1 MAPEREAREGSGAQ
15 ACIRLERM
23 RAALDKFLTLV
34 DEKASARSFA
44 VALPG
49 VSEIDLE
56 KTRLQFAQDLKTAIR
71 DDFEDLV
78 VKYNLQAR
86 LSELQELVD
95 EADER
100 QKHDYAPHSAELKDV
115 WRPDLNISAAIC
127 ARVKADQ
134 SNLIPSL
141 EQELAEVSAN
151 ADGQLQAS
159 NKDSFERIA
168 ATEQATEEA
177 QAAMADVF
185 GMLDKLRYT
194 VTDCS
199 ESEASALQTMIQ
211 SLYSEIG
218 PV

>member
-15 ACIRLERM
+15 
-23 RAALDKFLTLV
+23 
-34 DEKASARSFA
+34 
-44 VALPG
+44 
-49 VSEIDLE
+49 
-56 KTRLQFAQDLKTAIR
+56 

-78 VKYNLQAR
+78 VKYNLEAR

-100 QKHDYAPHSAELKDV
+100 QKQDYAPHSAELKDV

-127 ARVKADQ
+127 ARIKADQ
-134 SNLIPSL
+134 SSFTLPL
-141 EQELAEVSAN
+141 EQELA
-151 ADGQLQAS
+151 GAS
-159 NKDSFERIA
+159 NKDAFERIT

-199 ESEASALQTMIQ
+199 ENEASALQTMIQ